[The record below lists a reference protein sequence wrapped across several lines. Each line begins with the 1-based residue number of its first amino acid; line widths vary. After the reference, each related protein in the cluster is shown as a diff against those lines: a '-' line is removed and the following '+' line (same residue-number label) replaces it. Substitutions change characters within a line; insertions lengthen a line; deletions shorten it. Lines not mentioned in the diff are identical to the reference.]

1 MQAPDHQLRG
11 IYRHCGLVYESPSGG
26 GGVLHE
32 DDWIKPGFVVD
43 EDRLPLVHIL
53 HLSKE

>member
-43 EDRLPLVHIL
+43 EDRLPLVYIL